1 MERLP
6 QPWKNQE
13 SVQDAW
19 ALGRQEEKN
28 ETALEITVTLEN
40 LIVSC
45 SPSLREPRTL
55 GILTMEMWHKGGSL
69 PFMNHLAFLFKI
81 MSLKLSFKYE
91 PASGS
96 GTF

>member
-28 ETALEITVTLEN
+28 ETALEITVILEN

-45 SPSLREPRTL
+45 SPSLREPKNPGYSDDGDVAQGRLFT
-55 GILTMEMWHKGGSL
+55 IYE
-69 PFMNHLAFLFKI
+69 PFSISFQNYEFKI
-81 MSLKLSFKYE
+81 II
-91 PASGS
+91 
-96 GTF
+96 